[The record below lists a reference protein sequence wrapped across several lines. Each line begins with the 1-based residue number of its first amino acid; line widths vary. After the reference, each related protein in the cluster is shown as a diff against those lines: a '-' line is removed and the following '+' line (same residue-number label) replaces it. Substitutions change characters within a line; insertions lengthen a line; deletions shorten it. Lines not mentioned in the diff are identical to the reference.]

1 MKKEAEAKG
10 IQEILSKQ
18 AEGFKTIVEAAGG
31 DPDKAVQLMIAEK
44 LPELMRIQADAIQNL
59 KIDKITVWENGGSNG
74 GSSTSNFVQGLLGV
88 LPGYD
93 DLYKMTGKELPKM
106 LGISPSAESQED
118 LTEESK

>member
-44 LPELMRIQADAIQNL
+44 LPELMRIQAVAIQNL

-106 LGISPSAESQED
+106 LGISPSTESQGD
-118 LTEESK
+118 RTEESK